1 MLRAM
6 TTLLITHPD
15 CREHI
20 TPSGHPESPAR
31 LMAIEKILATEAF
44 AALAREE
51 APLADE
57 THLLLAHDAGL
68 VEAVR
73 EHVPEEGLFAIDP
86 DTWLSPGSWLAAL
99 RAAGAAVRA
108 VQAVALREVENAFCA
123 IRPPGHHA
131 ERHKS
136 MGFCLFN
143 NAAIAARFLTEEVG
157 VERVA
162 IVDFDVH
169 HGNGTQDIVWDEAD
183 IMYCSTHQH
192 PAYPG
197 TGQASETGAHGNVVN
212 CPLPP
217 QSDGRRFRE
226 AVRTRILP
234 ALNDFAP
241 EFIIISAGFDAHARD
256 PLASL
261 NLTEEDYA
269 WITLRLMEVADTH
282 ADGRIV
288 SVLEGGYDL
297 KALAAS
303 VAVHVKVL
311 MEGDAA

>member
-1 MLRAM
+1 MA
-6 TTLLITHPD
+6 TLLLTHPL
-15 CREHI
+15 CHEHR
-20 TPSGHPESPAR
+20 TPPDHPESPRR
-31 LMAIEKILATEAF
+31 LQVVERILATPAF
-44 AALAREE
+44 DNLLREQAPAA
-51 APLADE
+51 DID
-57 THLLLAHDAGL
+57 HLLLAHDAGL

-73 EHVPEEGLFAIDP
+73 ENVPEQGLHPIDP
-86 DTWLSPGSWLAAL
+86 DTWLSPGSWQAAL
-99 RAAGAAVRA
+99 RAAGAVVRA
-108 VQAVALREVENAFCA
+108 AEAVANREADNAFCA

-143 NAAIAARFLTEEVG
+143 NAAIAARYLTEELG
-157 VERVA
+157 AERVA

-183 IMYCSTHQH
+183 LMYCSTHQY

-197 TGQASETGAHGNVVN
+197 TGLATETGAHGNVVN

-217 QSDGRRFRE
+217 RTGSDRFRE

-234 ALNDFAP
+234 ALDDFAP
-241 EFIIISAGFDAHARD
+241 EFLVVSAGFDAHAAD
-256 PLASL
+256 PLAAL
-261 NLTEEDYA
+261 QLREEDFA
-269 WITLRLMEVADTH
+269 WVTMRLMEVAARH
-282 ADGRIV
+282 AGGRVV

-297 KALAAS
+297 RALAAS

-311 MEGDAA
+311 MQGGGDE

>member
-1 MLRAM
+1 M
-6 TTLLITHPD
+6 TTLLLTHPECHD
-15 CREHI
+15 HRV
-20 TPSGHPESPAR
+20 PAGHPESPAR
-31 LMAIEKILATEAF
+31 LMAIEKILAADAF
-44 AALAREE
+44 SGLLREE
-51 APLADE
+51 APPADE
-57 THLLLAHDAGL
+57 SHLLLAHDAGL
-68 VEAVR
+68 VEAMR
-73 EHVPEEGLFAIDP
+73 DHVPEEGLFAIDP
-86 DTWLSPGSWLAAL
+86 DTMLSPGSWNAAL

-108 VQAVALREVENAFCA
+108 AQAVANREADNAFCA

-131 ERHKS
+131 ERHKA

-143 NAAIAARFLTEEVG
+143 NAAIAARYLTEEVG
-157 VERVA
+157 AERVA

-183 IMYCSTHQH
+183 ILYCSTHQH

-197 TGQASETGAHGNVVN
+197 TGQAAETGAHGNVVN

-217 QSDGRRFRE
+217 QSGSQRFRE
-226 AVRTRILP
+226 AVNTRILP
-234 ALNDFAP
+234 ALNDFTP

-269 WITLRLMEVADTH
+269 WITLKLMEVAATH
-282 ADGRIV
+282 AGGRIV
-288 SVLEGGYDL
+288 SLLEGGYDL

-311 MEGDAA
+311 MEGGAA

>member
-1 MLRAM
+1 M
-6 TTLLITHPD
+6 TTLLLTHPE
-15 CREHI
+15 CLYHR
-20 TPSGHPESPAR
+20 TPAGHPESPAR
-31 LMAIEKILATEAF
+31 LVAIGKILASEAF
-44 AALAREE
+44 ADLAREE
-51 APLADE
+51 APLAE
-57 THLLLAHDAGL
+57 ESHLLLAHDAGL

-73 EHVPEEGLFAIDP
+73 EHVPEEGLFAIDA
-86 DTWLSPGSWLAAL
+86 DTTLSPGSWRAAL

-108 VQAVALREVENAFCA
+108 VQAVADREVDNAFCA

-143 NAAIAARFLTEEVG
+143 NAAIAARYLTEEVG

-183 IMYCSTHQH
+183 ILYCSTHQH

-197 TGQASETGAHGNVVN
+197 TGQASETGAHGNIVN

-217 QSDGRRFRE
+217 QAGSQHFRE
-226 AVRTRILP
+226 AVTTRILP

-261 NLTEEDYA
+261 TLTEEDYA
-269 WITLRLMEVADTH
+269 WITLRLMEVADVH

-297 KALAAS
+297 RALAAS

-311 MEGDAA
+311 MGEGTQ